1 MWRPLRG
8 LWSDLGL
15 KEKIVKIDLRI
26 VFNPNLIH
34 VNDTNSNPSH
44 GYDTIPNPSHV
55 IDTNPTP
62 TMHTTNVHLDYY
74 LLLKNWADSFANF
87 FF

>member
-1 MWRPLRG
+1 M
-8 LWSDLGL
+8 
-15 KEKIVKIDLRI
+15 KIDLRT
-26 VFNPNLIH
+26 VFNPNPNLIH

-74 LLLKNWADSFANF
+74 LLLKNWAYSFANF
-87 FF
+87 FFLIIRIAFGQ